1 MTAVETKPTTP
12 GDSGMRNAILGG
24 VGVVVVL
31 GILIV
36 LARPAN
42 APDDLSPLA
51 AVVLG
56 LVEGLTEYLPVSSTG
71 HLLVTNELLGL
82 GGTTEA
88 DLALETY
95 AICIQLGAI
104 MAVILLYR
112 NRLRQMLRGLF
123 GNDDDGRQLLLASI
137 AAFVPT
143 VVIALALKDPIRDNL
158 FGPTTIATTWFIGGL
173 AILWLARKGTF
184 SRGGAAL
191 TEITI
196 RQAVIIGVAQ
206 SIALLPGT
214 SRSLVTIVAAVLVG
228 LSLAAAVEFSFL
240 LGLATLTAATLYEGK
255 DNGGTLIDTFG
266 YTAPLLGL
274 VVAFI
279 SAAVAIKWMVAW
291 LEQRGFELFGWYRIV
306 IGVAAGVAIA
316 AGALAG

>member
-1 MTAVETKPTTP
+1 MTAVETKPATP
-12 GDSGMRNAILGG
+12 GDSGIRNAILGG
-24 VGVVVVL
+24 VGVLLVL
-31 GILIV
+31 GILII

-51 AVVLG
+51 AIVLG

-123 GNDDDGRQLLLASI
+123 GNDDDGKQLLLASI
-137 AAFVPT
+137 AAFIPT

-173 AILWLARKGTF
+173 AILWLARRGTF
-184 SRGGAAL
+184 SRAGAAL

-214 SRSLVTIVAAVLVG
+214 SRSLITIVAAVMVG

-240 LGLATLTAATLYEGK
+240 LGLATLTAATLYEAK

-266 YTAPLLGL
+266 YTAPLIGL
-274 VVAFI
+274 VVAFV
-279 SAAVAIKWMVAW
+279 SAAVAVKWMVAW

-306 IGVAAGVAIA
+306 IGVAAGIAIA
-316 AGALAG
+316 TGALAG